1 MKQNKYNSYKPSGE
15 DYIGEIPNDWECI
28 RLGMLGVFSSSG
40 IDKKTNDNETSVRM
54 VNYTDIIQ
62 SRKYIPIQTGEKEY
76 MVVSTPSTKLEE
88 HRLLKGDMVFIP
100 SSETKEDLG
109 YSSLIDFDETDIVY
123 SYHIL
128 RFRTRKKIYHYFK
141 KYLINHHS
149 VLNQFSRESKGTTRQ
164 IIGRNVFN
172 NVKVVIPP
180 LQEQEQIVKYLDEKT
195 TIIDKLISTKERKIE
210 LLKQQRTSLIN
221 EVITKGLNPNV
232 KLKDSGVE
240 WIGEIPESWE
250 IKPLRYL
257 GSFQNGIS
265 KGSEYFGKGFPFM
278 NYGDVYK
285 NEITPDFVE
294 GKVESNEIERE
305 RYSVLRGDVFFTRT
319 SESKDDIGVSSVCLR
334 TIPDCSFS
342 GFVIR
347 FRYNDNIHIPE
358 FSKYHFQ
365 TYWKKVFIESKMNIV
380 TRSSLSQ
387 QVLGQLP
394 CIILSIKE
402 QQEIVEYLDKHTKEI
417 DDLVSM
423 EQKKIELL
431 KEYRQSLI
439 SEVITGKIKVV
450 E

>member
-1 MKQNKYNSYKPSGE
+1 MKQYNSYKPSGE
-15 DYIGEIPNDWECI
+15 DYIGDIPNDWECI

-210 LLKQQRTSLIN
+210 LLKEQRTSLIN

-232 KLKDSGVE
+232 KMKDSGVE
-240 WIGEIPESWE
+240 WIGEIPESWSFVR
-250 IKPLRYL
+250 LGVL
-257 GSFQNGIS
+257 GSFS
-265 KGSEYFGKGFPFM
+265 KGKGITKDKIKENGFPCIRNGEIYTTYNLRFSGPKSFIDETTISESIKVKKGTLFFTGDGETLEEIGKCVVYLGEEEIYVGGGINIFTPHTDKVSPIYLSYVMSSTSCVYQKSIGGKG
-278 NYGDVYK
+278 
-285 NEITPDFVE
+285 EIV
-294 GKVESNEIERE
+294 VHI
-305 RYSVLRGDVFFTRT
+305 YSKQLR
-319 SESKDDIGVSSVCLR
+319 DIQFG
-334 TIPDCSFS
+334 
-342 GFVIR
+342 
-347 FRYNDNIHIPE
+347 
-358 FSKYHFQ
+358 
-365 TYWKKVFIESKMNIV
+365 
-380 TRSSLSQ
+380 
-387 QVLGQLP
+387 LP
-394 CIILSIKE
+394 IIQE

-423 EQKKIELL
+423 EQNKIELL

-439 SEVITGKIKVV
+439 SEVITGKIKVI

>member
-1 MKQNKYNSYKPSGE
+1 MKKYSSYKPSVE
-15 DYIGEIPNDWECI
+15 NFIGEIPSNWECV
-28 RLGMLGVFSSSG
+28 RLGMIGVFSSSG
-40 IDKKTNDNETSVRM
+40 IDKKTNDKETSVRM

-62 SRKYIPIQTGEKEY
+62 GRKYQPIQSGEKEY
-76 MVVSTPSTKLEE
+76 MIVSTPLSKLNE

-100 SSETKEDLG
+100 SSETKDDLG
-109 YSSLIDFDETDIVY
+109 YSSLIDFEETDIVY

-128 RFRTRKKIYHYFK
+128 RYRTHREIYHYFK

-149 VLNQFSRESKGTTRQ
+149 VLSQFSRESKGTTRQ

-172 NVKVVIPP
+172 NVRVILPP
-180 LQEQEQIVKYLDEKT
+180 IQEQKQIVKFLDKKT
-195 TIIDKLISTKERKIE
+195 SIIDKLISTKERKIE
-210 LLKQQRTSLIN
+210 LLKKQRISLIN
-221 EVITKGLNPNV
+221 EVITKGLDPNV
-232 KLKDSGVE
+232 KMKDSGVE
-240 WIGEIPESWE
+240 WIGEIPERWG
-250 IKPLRYL
+250 IIPIRYL
-257 GSFQNGIS
+257 GTFQNGIS

-285 NEITPDFVE
+285 YETTPDKVD
-294 GKVESNEIERE
+294 GKVESSVEERE
-305 RYSVLRGDVFFTRT
+305 RYSVIRGDIFFTRT
-319 SESKDDIGVSSVCLR
+319 SESKDDIGVSSVCL
-334 TIPDCSFS
+334 TTLKDCSFS

-347 FRYNDNIHIPE
+347 YRFHDEIHLPE

-394 CIILSIKE
+394 ILIPNIDE
-402 QQEIVEYLDKHTKEI
+402 QQQIVEYLDKHTKEI
-417 DDLVSM
+417 DDLVQM